1 MGNYIFYTPR
11 DLAELLLQFVPR
23 QKQIHSITDICC
35 GSWNLLSAAKK
46 RYPNAK
52 IVGVD
57 IDKTMV
63 KNRLSNAEFVHS
75 DGREYAD
82 SQVAQNHSFD
92 LILSN
97 PPFGALDK
105 TEKNIQ

>member
-46 RYPNAK
+46 NDILTPKSWVLTLTKQWLKTACQMQSSYIVMEENMPIVRSLK
-52 IVGVD
+52 I
-57 IDKTMV
+57 I
-63 KNRLSNAEFVHS
+63 RL
-75 DGREYAD
+75 
-82 SQVAQNHSFD
+82 
-92 LILSN
+92 
-97 PPFGALDK
+97 
-105 TEKNIQ
+105 T